1 MRVFLDTNVLAS
13 AFATRGLCEDVLR
26 EVLATHELIVSPL
39 LLDEL
44 ERVLRKKFN
53 LPRVL
58 ASEILK
64 FLKQETLLYE
74 AGALPALEIKDQG
87 DLILLSSALMG
98 KADIFVTGDKELI
111 ELRKV
116 KSLQVLS
123 PRAFWEKL
131 TKTE

>member
-74 AGALPALEIKDQG
+74 AGALPALEIKDRG

>member
-26 EVLATHELIVSPL
+26 EVLATRELIVSSL

-53 LPRVL
+53 LLRVL

-64 FLKQETLLYE
+64 FL
-74 AGALPALEIKDQG
+74 
-87 DLILLSSALMG
+87 
-98 KADIFVTGDKELI
+98 
-111 ELRKV
+111 
-116 KSLQVLS
+116 
-123 PRAFWEKL
+123 
-131 TKTE
+131 

>member
-26 EVLATHELIVSPL
+26 EVLTTHELIVSPL

-64 FLKQETLLYE
+64 FLNQDTLLYE
-74 AGALPALEIKDQG
+74 AGSLPVLKIKDRG

-98 KADIFVTGDKELI
+98 RADIFVTGDKELI

-116 KSLQVLS
+116 KTLQVLS

>member
-64 FLKQETLLYE
+64 FLNQETLLYE
-74 AGALPALEIKDQG
+74 AGSLPALEIKDRG

-123 PRAFWEKL
+123 PRAFWEML

>member
-26 EVLATHELIVSPL
+26 EVLANHELIVSPL

-74 AGALPALEIKDQG
+74 AGSLPALKIKDRG

>member
-26 EVLATHELIVSPL
+26 EVLATHVLIVSPL

-64 FLKQETLLYE
+64 FLNQETLLYE
-74 AGALPALEIKDQG
+74 AGALPALEIKDRG

-123 PRAFWEKL
+123 PRAFWEML

>member
-74 AGALPALEIKDQG
+74 AGALPALKIKDRG

>member
-26 EVLATHELIVSPL
+26 EVLATHELIVSHL

-74 AGALPALEIKDQG
+74 AGALLALEIKDRG

>member
-64 FLKQETLLYE
+64 FLKQETLLFE
-74 AGALPALEIKDQG
+74 AGALPSLKIKDRG

-98 KADIFVTGDKELI
+98 KADIFVTGDKDLI

-123 PRAFWEKL
+123 PRAFWEML

>member
-53 LPRVL
+53 LLRVL

-74 AGALPALEIKDQG
+74 AGALPALEIKDRG

>member
-26 EVLATHELIVSPL
+26 EVLATHELIVSLL

-74 AGALPALEIKDQG
+74 AGALPALEIKDRG

-111 ELRKV
+111 ELGKV